1 MTGLYIDCLHCDF
14 EKLLKDKGYSYFKK
28 GNFNL
33 NIIGIRSKES
43 VKNENRFDDVLIVI
57 YYLDNKIYKKL
68 YNITTDPGITYL
80 KKPLATNGCAIL
92 VPGQYKSSWTIG
104 LHKGKYKALVQCK
117 PVKVYRDN
125 NKDDIM
131 DFNPVTI
138 DTGMFGINIH
148 KAGENSTIINNWSAG
163 CQVFQRTCDFNNF
176 MYYCDQQTKNG
187 FGNKF
192 TYTLLEEK
200 DLLNYIY

>member
-1 MTGLYIDCLHCDF
+1 MTNLYVDCLNCDF
-14 EKLLKDKGYSYFKK
+14 ENLFKDKGYSFFKT

-33 NIIGIRSKES
+33 NIIGVRSKES
-43 VKNENRFDDVLIVI
+43 IKQENKFDDVLIVI
-57 YYLDNKIYKKL
+57 YYLNGDIYKKV
-68 YNITTDPGITYL
+68 YNITTDPGISYL
-80 KKPLATNGCAIL
+80 RKPLATNGCAIL

-104 LHKGKYKALVQCK
+104 LHKGKYEALVQCK

-138 DTGMFGINIH
+138 DKGMFGINIH

-163 CQVFQRTCDFNNF
+163 CQVFQRSCDFANF
-176 MYYCDQQTKNG
+176 MYYCKQQVKNKL
-187 FGNKF
+187 GNKF
-192 TYTLLEEK
+192 TYTLIEEK
-200 DLLNYIY
+200 DIFNYIY